1 MPRPFKYIAAI
12 GQKFNRWTV
21 IDDSRADWHVR
32 CECGKDAVMGRHVVM
47 RGLSKSCT
55 SCARKKHGKEGS
67 AIYNIWAG
75 MKQRCQNPKYHGYAS
90 YGGRG
95 IQVCERWQSFELFY
109 ADMGDPPQGCS
120 LGRMHNDGNYE
131 PGNCQWERPK
141 QQARNKRN
149 TTLVD
154 GVSVAQLAEEHGVP
168 ARRVRDRLKAG
179 WPLDKALLTPPDK
192 HNRL

>member
-1 MPRPFKYIAAI
+1 MGRPFKHIAAN
-12 GQKFNRWTV
+12 GEAFGSWV
-21 IDDSRADWHVR
+21 VLDDSMPLWLVR
-32 CECGKDAVMGRHVVM
+32 CQCGFEKKVRRDFLM
-47 RGLSKSCT
+47 RGLSRSCG
-55 SCARKKHGKEGS
+55 SCAQKTHGKEGS
-67 AIYNIWAG
+67 SVYNIWAG
-75 MKQRCQNPKYHGYAS
+75 MKQRCQNPKYHGYAN

-95 IQVCERWQSFELFY
+95 IKVCERWQTFELFY
-109 ADMGDPPQGCS
+109 ADMGDPPRGTS
-120 LGRMHNDGNYE
+120 LGRMNNDGNYE
-131 PGNCQWERPK
+131 PSNCQWERPK

-168 ARRVRDRLKAG
+168 ARRVRDRLRAG